1 MPHPSEI
8 VWMERIAAKMRRV
21 WPSETPDQ
29 IAARARHLTDG
40 LSGLGPVRIFTL
52 IEGLM
57 EAELELRR
65 RGYS

>member
-8 VWMERIAAKMRRV
+8 AWMERIAAKMRRV
-21 WPSETPDQ
+21 WPNETPAQ
-29 IAARARHLTDG
+29 IGRRAELLTEA
-40 LSGLGPVRIFTL
+40 LAGLGPVRVFTL